1 MYLGFLIVDVLK
13 NVEHLSENDIEN
25 LLLQKGNFWIGT
37 LVTENKELSGS
48 HDWNRD
54 QRIHRDTSY

>member
-13 NVEHLSENDIEN
+13 NVEHLSENDIES

-37 LVTENKELSGS
+37 LVTENKELNGS

>member
-1 MYLGFLIVDVLK
+1 MYPGFLIVDVLK
-13 NVEHLSENDIEN
+13 KVEHLSENDIES

-37 LVTENKELSGS
+37 LVTENKELNGS

-54 QRIHRDTSY
+54 